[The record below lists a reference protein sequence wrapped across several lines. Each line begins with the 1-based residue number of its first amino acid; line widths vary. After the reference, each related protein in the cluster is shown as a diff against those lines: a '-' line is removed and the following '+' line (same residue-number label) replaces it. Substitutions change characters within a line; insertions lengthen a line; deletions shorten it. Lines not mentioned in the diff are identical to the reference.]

1 MKYTSLHSPDVESI
15 RAINSAQRPPLP
27 HLLIILSLHLQS
39 RSLPSQHSSFMI
51 GSSTG
56 CQATKR
62 FFPPKDLV
70 LPACLAHKREK
81 QEDLFFPLR
90 IRILSQSHSQEIIPF
105 HSVLAIRR
113 CSPLSWVKLVI
124 SVKWISQCHFIIGL
138 FFIRFGSKLHPLL
151 SYNIQ
156 GVHSNCDLT
165 WDAVCNPPLQLC
177 VSGMRKK
184 KDYAGEDYSQNLS
197 FPILIHITN
206 CCWILENNLFCNNH

>member
-1 MKYTSLHSPDVESI
+1 
-15 RAINSAQRPPLP
+15 
-27 HLLIILSLHLQS
+27 
-39 RSLPSQHSSFMI
+39 
-51 GSSTG
+51 
-56 CQATKR
+56 
-62 FFPPKDLV
+62 
-70 LPACLAHKREK
+70 
-81 QEDLFFPLR
+81 LFFPLR

-184 KDYAGEDYSQNLS
+184 KDYPGEDYIQYLS

-206 CCWILENNLFCNNH
+206 CCWIPEKICFVITIKIMTDRDYYSVTVTPLPRSLRRYWAQGKVSTWIVV

>member
-1 MKYTSLHSPDVESI
+1 M
-15 RAINSAQRPPLP
+15 
-27 HLLIILSLHLQS
+27 
-39 RSLPSQHSSFMI
+39 
-51 GSSTG
+51 
-56 CQATKR
+56 
-62 FFPPKDLV
+62 
-70 LPACLAHKREK
+70 
-81 QEDLFFPLR
+81 FFPLR

-113 CSPLSWVKLVI
+113 CSPLRWVKLVI

-184 KDYAGEDYSQNLS
+184 KRLS
-197 FPILIHITN
+197 WRRLYPILKLSYTDSHNKLLLDTRK
-206 CCWILENNLFCNNH
+206 NLFCNNH